1 MPCQTKWHCGARH
14 GKTKKH
20 GTSKDTRKHS
30 RWVWFGV
37 DCGVKQPKTHG
48 KGTKRVAAFRLRL
61 DHPETALEKK
71 PRGAASISK
80 VLSEHVKP
88 GSKIASDGWISTTK
102 AAKDNG
108 LKMLGTCDHGT
119 NFRNPKTGVHSN
131 DAESEVARYKKWHR
145 SKWTSVRTLNTK
157 DQSTKQKHMKGKI
170 SEYVLQTNIG
180 DAMQVDMATI
190 MQALS
195 KLAGEQTWQ
204 PVSLM

>member
-1 MPCQTKWHCGARH
+1 MVPTF
-14 GKTKKH
+14 
-20 GTSKDTRKHS
+20 
-30 RWVWFGV
+30 V
-37 DCGVKQPKTHG
+37 
-48 KGTKRVAAFRLRL
+48 
-61 DHPETALEKK
+61 
-71 PRGAASISK
+71 
-80 VLSEHVKP
+80 
-88 GSKIASDGWISTTK
+88 
-102 AAKDNG
+102 
-108 LKMLGTCDHGT
+108 
-119 NFRNPKTGVHSN
+119 NPKTGVHSN

-204 PVSLM
+204 PASFM

>member
-1 MPCQTKWHCGARH
+1 M
-14 GKTKKH
+14 
-20 GTSKDTRKHS
+20 
-30 RWVWFGV
+30 

-102 AAKDNG
+102 AAKDIG
-108 LKMLGTCDHGT
+108 LKMLGTCDHGA

-131 DAESEVARYKKWHR
+131 DAESEVADTR
-145 SKWTSVRTLNTK
+145 SGIAPSGRRFG
-157 DQSTKQKHMKGKI
+157 H
-170 SEYVLQTNIG
+170 
-180 DAMQVDMATI
+180 
-190 MQALS
+190 
-195 KLAGEQTWQ
+195 
-204 PVSLM
+204 